1 MKNNIIFIFV
11 FILINFF
18 HSTGVKGIEQFNFDV
33 TEIEILEK
41 GNLYKGLKKGTIST
55 NDGVVIKANE
65 FEYNKTLN
73 KLVASGN
80 VEVKDTI
87 NNYIIYSSSI
97 TYYKNNELII
107 SKGNSKALLPEITI
121 QGENFEYFKNDNIF
135 EVKKN
140 VKIIDEINNI
150 LILSQNINYNKNKEI
165 FFSSGY
171 TESII
176 DSKYNFKS
184 SDV

>member
-80 VEVKDTI
+80 VDKR
-87 NNYIIYSSSI
+87 
-97 TYYKNNELII
+97 
-107 SKGNSKALLPEITI
+107 
-121 QGENFEYFKNDNIF
+121 
-135 EVKKN
+135 
-140 VKIIDEINNI
+140 
-150 LILSQNINYNKNKEI
+150 YNK
-165 FFSSGY
+165 
-171 TESII
+171 
-176 DSKYNFKS
+176 
-184 SDV
+184 

>member
-1 MKNNIIFIFV
+1 M
-11 FILINFF
+11 
-18 HSTGVKGIEQFNFDV
+18 
-33 TEIEILEK
+33 
-41 GNLYKGLKKGTIST
+41 
-55 NDGVVIKANE
+55 VIKANE

-121 QGENFEYFKNDNIF
+121 QGENFEYFKMIIF
-135 EVKKN
+135 LKSKKM
-140 VKIIDEINNI
+140 
-150 LILSQNINYNKNKEI
+150 
-165 FFSSGY
+165 
-171 TESII
+171 
-176 DSKYNFKS
+176 
-184 SDV
+184 

>member
-121 QGENFEYFKNDNIF
+121 QGENFEYFKNKNIF

-171 TESII
+171 TSQ
-176 DSKYNFKS
+176 
-184 SDV
+184 